1 MSGDPEL
8 EPEPGRPWTRRNLR
22 RLMVAVVALGL
33 MAVAVAV
40 GGARAWQRDKA
51 DDRTRARFAQL
62 SKDPLLA
69 ALGTRFGRRHNGPV
83 LLRCQQ
89 TPDDGP
95 VPPQF
100 EVDFPAP
107 QTPATRTQVTAAA
120 RGTGWSVRT
129 WERGTGRSRAY
140 YFEIRK
146 SFGTWTSDS
155 DAALDRTGLSL
166 DMTASDAG
174 RCA

>member
-1 MSGDPEL
+1 
-8 EPEPGRPWTRRNLR
+8 
-22 RLMVAVVALGL
+22 MVAVVALGL
-33 MAVAVAV
+33 MAVAVV
-40 GGARAWQRDKA
+40 GARAWQQHKT

-69 ALGTRFGRRHNGPV
+69 ALGTRFGRRHDGPV

-89 TPDDGP
+89 TPDDDSL
-95 VPPQF
+95 PPQF

-107 QTPATRTQVTAAA
+107 QTPAAQTQVTAAA
-120 RGTGWSVRT
+120 RGAGWSVRT
-129 WERGTGRSRAY
+129 WERGTGRSHAY
-140 YFEIRK
+140 YFELRK